1 MKSLG
6 LLPAQI
12 KIIVGDPSQLASP
25 SSIGLAPSAATFIL
39 DNGYTKGFRILFILH
54 ACLTAL
60 ATLISVTMIK
70 HKTLTRSGESQ
81 EGSSA
86 VVEEG
91 SLSGGYVDNKKNL
104 HERLPTNIDD
114 TAKSSTANDIE
125 MGSMGPDIR
134 P

>member
-6 LLPAQI
+6 LPPAQI
-12 KIIVGDPSQLASP
+12 KIIVGDPSRLASP

-81 EGSSA
+81 QGSSA

-91 SLSGGYVDNKKNL
+91 SLSGRSVNK
-104 HERLPTNIDD
+104 NIDGM
-114 TAKSSTANDIE
+114 AESSTANDIE
-125 MGSMGPDIR
+125 MGSMGLDIR